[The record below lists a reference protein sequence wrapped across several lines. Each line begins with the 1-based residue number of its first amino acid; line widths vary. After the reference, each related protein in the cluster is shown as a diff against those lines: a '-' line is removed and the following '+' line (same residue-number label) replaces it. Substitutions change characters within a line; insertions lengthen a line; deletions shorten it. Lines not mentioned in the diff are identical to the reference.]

1 MISNYELQK
10 GLVYY
15 PNYLLKYDINNI
27 KKDIDDIITKA
38 PLYNLYM
45 PYSNKKLSV
54 EMTNC
59 GVYGW
64 YCDKTQPYTYIKN
77 HPKSNKKWP
86 NIPKSILDIWFDIT
100 NIRQK
105 PNCCLINIYNK
116 DSKMGLHIDNDE
128 KNFSY
133 PVLSIS
139 LGATAK
145 FNFEDINHKINKTNI
160 KIKTKSIKLYNTDVL
175 VLKDESRLI
184 KHGISKIYSNEIFQN
199 RVNLTLRKVD

>member
-1 MISNYELQK
+1 MISNYELQN

-15 PNYLLKYDINNI
+15 PNYLNIDEISNI
-27 KKDIDDIITKA
+27 KKDINDIINQA

-45 PYSNKKLSV
+45 PYSGKKLSV
-54 EMTNC
+54 KMTNC
-59 GVYGW
+59 GSYGW

-77 HPKSNKKWP
+77 HPKTNIKWP

-100 NIRQK
+100 NIK
-105 PNCCLINIYNK
+105 VEPNCCLINIYNK
-116 DSKMGLHIDNDE
+116 NSKMGLHIDNDE

-133 PVLSIS
+133 PVVSIS
-139 LGATAK
+139 IGSTAK
-145 FNFEDINHKINKTNI
+145 FCFENISNKTSI

-184 KHGISKIYSNEIFQN
+184 KHGINRIYSDEIFEN
-199 RVNLTLRKVD
+199 RINLTLRKID